1 MPTGDADRIRRYLV
15 QKVNEARQA
24 GKTTVTFRAGEVHSA
39 VGLVNAYPNVCQV
52 LEGKKFRS
60 SAAVGFIRYVDRPPS
75 GQGGSLTME
84 FRLLPQ
90 ATESPSERYVTSGSA
105 RLWSTES
112 GSGIPVLMFNGG
124 PGCDDYLGPVADMID
139 DVCRVIRFEPRGCG
153 RSDWD
158 GNYDLDTLLGDADA
172 VRRDY
177 GLVKCIVAGHSFGP
191 NAALAYAL
199 RYTSTVVG
207 LIGIAGGNV
216 LNDRTWS
223 QAYHKRLE
231 AVGEDQGSQEYKA
244 DPHVNPRGNRSW
256 REYIKHPTL
265 FREIADLNIPA
276 SFINAG
282 NDIRLNWPTKQLASL
297 MPRGRYIEIPG
308 APHNIWLTHAPELRR
323 ELRRA
328 VKRIAQAQ
336 NEKHSDRS

>member
-1 MPTGDADRIRRYLV
+1 MPTGDANRIRQYLV

-24 GKTTVTFRAGEVHSA
+24 GKTTVTFRAGDVHSA
-39 VGLVNAYPNVCQV
+39 LGMVRAHPNVCRV
-52 LEGKKFRS
+52 LEGEPFHSLATVEPLKY
-60 SAAVGFIRYVDRPPS
+60 IYRPPS
-75 GQGGSLTME
+75 GQGPSLTIE
-84 FRLLPQ
+84 FRLLPVT
-90 ATESPSERYVTSGSA
+90 TEKPTERYVISGSA
-105 RLWSTES
+105 RLWTTAS
-112 GSGIPVLMFNGG
+112 GSGIPLLMFNGG
-124 PGCDDYLGPVADMID
+124 PGCDDYLGPVASMID

-158 GNYDLDTLLGDADA
+158 GNYDIDTLLGDADA

-177 GLVKCIVAGHSFGP
+177 GLEKCIVAGHSFGP

-199 RYTSTVVG
+199 RYPANVIG

-244 DPHVNPRGNRSW
+244 DPHVNPRANRSW

-308 APHNIWLTHAPELRR
+308 APHNIWLTHASELQR
-323 ELRRA
+323 ELRSA
-328 VKRIAQAQ
+328 VHRIAEDSIQ
-336 NEKHSDRS
+336 KSSGPR